1 MNLYEIVPGMLVSS
15 PKIPHQLF
23 FTNIT
28 IAFESGRCEIE
39 IGQSDRRLV
48 TKYFQTISF
57 TFSISKIHRPISVS
71 VTFDLPSK
79 SLSHYFFRLT
89 DVKEVYARN
98 EFATLEIT
106 LVLKR
111 NDPYYTLTWFVPI
124 MVLTF
129 LTPIGLILP
138 GEFLN
143 ISDIFDLGVIT
154 I

>member
-1 MNLYEIVPGMLVSS
+1 MAQFGIGDFLY
-15 PKIPHQLF
+15 
-23 FTNIT
+23 
-28 IAFESGRCEIE
+28 
-39 IGQSDRRLV
+39 RRLL
-48 TKYFQTISF
+48 TFAQNLFRTI
-57 TFSISKIHRPISVS
+57 
-71 VTFDLPSK
+71 
-79 SLSHYFFRLT
+79 FFRLT

-143 ISDIFDLGVIT
+143 ISDIFGLGVIT

>member
-1 MNLYEIVPGMLVSS
+1 MCQFRYR
-15 PKIPHQLF
+15 LF
-23 FTNIT
+23 
-28 IAFESGRCEIE
+28 
-39 IGQSDRRLV
+39 L
-48 TKYFQTISF
+48 
-57 TFSISKIHRPISVS
+57 TFSQNQFAI
-71 VTFDLPSK
+71 
-79 SLSHYFFRLT
+79 FFRLT

-143 ISDIFDLGVIT
+143 ISDIFGLGVIT

>member
-1 MNLYEIVPGMLVSS
+1 MIFIILE
-15 PKIPHQLF
+15 
-23 FTNIT
+23 
-28 IAFESGRCEIE
+28 
-39 IGQSDRRLV
+39 
-48 TKYFQTISF
+48 
-57 TFSISKIHRPISVS
+57 IHR
-71 VTFDLPSK
+71 LPLDKTHSK
-79 SLSHYFFRLT
+79 PFFRLT

-138 GEFLN
+138 GEFLK
-143 ISDIFDLGVIT
+143 IFHD
-154 I
+154 

>member
-1 MNLYEIVPGMLVSS
+1 M
-15 PKIPHQLF
+15 
-23 FTNIT
+23 
-28 IAFESGRCEIE
+28 
-39 IGQSDRRLV
+39 
-48 TKYFQTISF
+48 
-57 TFSISKIHRPISVS
+57 KIHANMDVS
-71 VTFDLPSK
+71 IFDGHYQDYYEPTFDP
-79 SLSHYFFRLT
+79 FFRLT

-138 GEFLN
+138 GEYLIYFR
-143 ISDIFDLGVIT
+143 
-154 I
+154 